1 MPLAP
6 PLEEPDQEQ
15 QVQEA
20 QNREEE
26 LQVTEEEHVE
36 AISVLFG
43 NSCETS
49 DLGYG
54 HLGHDLFRA
63 GNWVC

>member
-6 PLEEPDQEQ
+6 HPEESYQEQ

-26 LQVTEEEHVE
+26 LQFTEEEHAE
-36 AISVLFG
+36 AISVFFG
-43 NSCETS
+43 EFC
-49 DLGYG
+49 
-54 HLGHDLFRA
+54 
-63 GNWVC
+63 